1 MNYIHDAKT
10 KTKMIFEYLL
20 CLCPLLGYG
29 LYKNGF
35 LVYQKGLISFGL
47 IFKPLY
53 LVLITLGIYELIYL
67 VTKRKLGFDYDVI
80 SYVLVSLAVSPNIN
94 ILYFAII
101 MLVSILLFRLL
112 FKKVYLNHIAIIYL
126 IFYLIV
132 YFMHELNF
140 ASILEQTTNYSFDY
154 FDLLM
159 GRQIGGIASTSI
171 IISLVIYFFLY
182 LSKNIKSIIPLVSYG
197 TYFFL
202 MGTVLLIQKEFNF
215 SLLFNAN
222 VIFALIFVA
231 TEAISSPNTRVG
243 KIIYGVV
250 VGILT
255 VVLSYL
261 LNPLVGP
268 YMAIL
273 LASTMRNIYDIELN
287 LPIFT
292 KKYRKNKGNRI

>member
-1 MNYIHDAKT
+1 MNYIHENKT

-35 LVYQKGLISFGL
+35 LIYQKGLISFGL

-53 LVLITLGIYELIYL
+53 LVLITLGIYELIYII
-67 VTKRKLGFDYDVI
+67 TKRKLGFDYDII
-80 SYVLVSLAVSPNIN
+80 SYVLVSLCVSPNIN
-94 ILYFAII
+94 MLYFAIV
-101 MLVSILLFRLL
+101 MLVAILLFRLL

-126 IFYLIV
+126 IFYLIA
-132 YFMHELNF
+132 YFTHELNF

-171 IISLVIYFFLY
+171 IFSLIAYFALY
-182 LSKNIKSIIPLVSYG
+182 LSKNIKSIIPLISYG

-202 MGTVLLIQKEFNF
+202 TGSTLLMQKEFNF

-231 TEAISSPNTRVG
+231 TEAISSPNMRVG
-243 KIIYGVV
+243 KIIYGVM

-255 VVLSYL
+255 VVFTYF

-268 YMAIL
+268 FLAIL
-273 LASTMRNIYDIELN
+273 LASSMRNIYDMEPN
-287 LPIFT
+287 LHIFA